1 MAPHASINTQDI
13 ADKARRDLLQLLEGV
28 HGKKNLVIEKA
39 LAGPVGLFVKFSTL
53 QEYGVDRVFFL
64 ENDNVDSSQRNV
76 VFLSRAE
83 KAKQA
88 QSIAGQIKRLRRTG
102 STNHEFSVFWVPRR
116 TLVCDQILEEAGVLG
131 EVNALEFP
139 VYFVPLE
146 RDVLSLELDDSFSD
160 LYLRKDPTSMFLA
173 ARALMLLQQSHGL
186 FPRILG
192 KGDNAKRLADLLL
205 RMRSEQD
212 VTSSADSSASS
223 IPSRLG
229 LTPSMAIDNLII
241 IDREI
246 DLPTVLLTQ
255 LTYEGLIDEVFTI
268 QNNQAEVDSSIVGAP
283 PSQNTSSSSKD
294 ASQTSQTSALKRKI
308 QLDSSDKLYAQLRD
322 TNFAIVGGLLS
333 KVARRLQADYESR
346 HKANQTTSELRDFV
360 AKLPG
365 YQAEQASLKV
375 HTSLAEEIMKHT
387 RSDLFSRVLEVQQN
401 LAAYSDPSIMHDNIE
416 ELIARDCPLTTVL
429 RLLCLESCTAN
440 GLRPKDLDTFK
451 RSILHAYGHQHL
463 LTFAALEKIGLLAA
477 RTTSAAG
484 YLLPTGGSSG
494 GGAAGGGPRVTNYNA
509 VRKTLKLIVD
519 EVNESDPNDI
529 AYVFSG
535 YAPLSVRLVQAV
547 IQKTALAQSSSAT
560 RGSAAAAPPASAA
573 GTAGQGW
580 TGFESALASIRGA
593 TVDETQVGSNKDAM
607 RARNVLAGGG
617 GAGQEKTTVVFFL
630 GGVTFAE
637 IAALR
642 FVAAKEEGRRRVI
655 VATTGIVAGDRVV
668 GAAIEKRGFGAS

>member
-1 MAPHASINTQDI
+1 
-13 ADKARRDLLQLLEGV
+13 
-28 HGKKNLVIEKA
+28 
-39 LAGPVGLFVKFSTL
+39 
-53 QEYGVDRVFFL
+53 
-64 ENDNVDSSQRNV
+64 
-76 VFLSRAE
+76 
-83 KAKQA
+83 
-88 QSIAGQIKRLRRTG
+88 
-102 STNHEFSVFWVPRR
+102 
-116 TLVCDQILEEAGVLG
+116 
-131 EVNALEFP
+131 
-139 VYFVPLE
+139 
-146 RDVLSLELDDSFSD
+146 
-160 LYLRKDPTSMFLA
+160 
-173 ARALMLLQQSHGL
+173 
-186 FPRILG
+186 
-192 KGDNAKRLADLLL
+192 
-205 RMRSEQD
+205 
-212 VTSSADSSASS
+212 
-223 IPSRLG
+223 
-229 LTPSMAIDNLII
+229 
-241 IDREI
+241 
-246 DLPTVLLTQ
+246 
-255 LTYEGLIDEVFTI
+255 
-268 QNNQAEVDSSIVGAP
+268 
-283 PSQNTSSSSKD
+283 
-294 ASQTSQTSALKRKI
+294 
-308 QLDSSDKLYAQLRD
+308 
-322 TNFAIVGGLLS
+322 
-333 KVARRLQADYESR
+333 
-346 HKANQTTSELRDFV
+346 
-360 AKLPG
+360 
-365 YQAEQASLKV
+365 
-375 HTSLAEEIMKHT
+375 
-387 RSDLFSRVLEVQQN
+387 
-401 LAAYSDPSIMHDNIE
+401 MHDNIE

-637 IAALR
+637 IAAL
-642 FVAAKEEGRRRVI
+642 
-655 VATTGIVAGDRVV
+655 
-668 GAAIEKRGFGAS
+668 